1 MVALLA
7 AVLVV
12 VPLIDCSVARGDV
25 HVHAS
30 AHAGA
35 GHHLASSP
43 GGDHVHAVIIDALD
57 GHCLAHLDHCI
68 AKSVV
73 RGAAENLPPQKLLLF
88 ALASA
93 LLAAVAARGVAPG
106 GVRGPPIS
114 RVPVAGGR
122 ATLTQFCIARR

>member
-1 MVALLA
+1 M
-7 AVLVV
+7 LVV

-30 AHAGA
+30 AHVGA
-35 GHHLASSP
+35 GHGSTSSS
-43 GGDHVHAVIIDALD
+43 GADHVHAVIIDALD
-57 GHCLAHLDHCI
+57 GHCSAHFDHCI

-88 ALASA
+88 VLVSA
-93 LLAAVAARGVAPG
+93 LLAAVAAGGVAPG

-114 RVPVAGGR
+114 WVPVAGGR